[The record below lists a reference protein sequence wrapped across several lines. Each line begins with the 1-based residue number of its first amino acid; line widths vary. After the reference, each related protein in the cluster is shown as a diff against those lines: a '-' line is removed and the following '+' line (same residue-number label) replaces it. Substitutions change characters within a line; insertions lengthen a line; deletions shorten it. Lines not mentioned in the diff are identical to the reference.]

1 MSSVARGPGT
11 GSVSRNVEQPNQS
24 SRAVEVEAAMA
35 ATFPHLDVPAG
46 SVRAV
51 ANHVV
56 APPGIAPP
64 AARYAHAV
72 VSEHAGRILHT
83 SGVVPAAPD
92 GTVPDD
98 VASQAATVWATIGA
112 LLDDAGFRPAD
123 VVSVTTYVV
132 DAHAD
137 ELTTVMAARDAFLD
151 GHLAA
156 STLVVVPRLA
166 QPAWKLE
173 IAVVAVQGR

>member
-1 MSSVARGPGT
+1 MSSVPFGPGT
-11 GSVSRNVEQPNQS
+11 GNVRRNVAQPNQS
-24 SRAVEVEAAMA
+24 SRAVDVDARMGD
-35 ATFPHLDVPAG
+35 TFPHRTEAAG

-51 ANHVV
+51 TNRVV
-56 APPGIAPP
+56 APPAIAPP

-72 VSEHAGRILHT
+72 VSESPGRMLHT
-83 SGVVPAAPD
+83 SGVVPTAPD
-92 GTVPDD
+92 GTVPDG
-98 VASQAATVWATIGA
+98 VAAQARTVWSTIGA
-112 LLDDAGFRPAD
+112 LLDDAGFAPQD
-123 VVSVTTYVV
+123 IVSVTTYVV
-132 DAHAD
+132 DDHAG
-137 ELTTVMAARDAFLD
+137 ELATVMAARDAFLD